1 MKDPFALFGQWYA
14 EAELAEPD
22 NPNAMALATGGPDSI
37 GVRMVLCKQWD
48 ERGFV
53 FYTNL
58 DSRKAHEIAANPRV
72 CLLFYWKSLARQ
84 VRIDGLAEQVP
95 DAEADAYFATRPRG
109 SQLGAWASHQSAEM
123 PDGRTDFERRLEEV
137 TRRFAGQAVP
147 RPPFW
152 SGYRVVPDAIEFWEE
167 QPFRWHERRLFRRT
181 DAGGWTMTW
190 LYP

>member
-1 MKDPFALFGQWYA
+1 MDDPFALFGRWYA

-22 NPNAMALATGGPDSI
+22 NPNAMALATGGEDGI

-84 VRIDGLAEQVP
+84 VRIDGLARQLP

-123 PDGRTDFERRLEEV
+123 PGGRADFARRLEEI
-137 TRRFAGQAVP
+137 TKRFAGQAVP

-152 SGYRVVPDAIEFWEE
+152 SGYRVTPDAIEFWEE

-181 DAGGWTMTW
+181 KTGGWTMTW